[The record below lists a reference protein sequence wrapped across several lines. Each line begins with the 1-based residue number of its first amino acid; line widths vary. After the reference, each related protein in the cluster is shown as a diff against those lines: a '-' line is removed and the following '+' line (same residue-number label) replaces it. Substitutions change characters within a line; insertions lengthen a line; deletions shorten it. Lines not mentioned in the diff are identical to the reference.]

1 LTQIKDQAGYAL
13 DFKASPRFRVLCYP
27 RRLEGGKSSN
37 FSGGVV
43 KRYCIIGAGACGLVV
58 AKTFAERG
66 IPYDCFEALGDVG
79 GIWNPQSPHVVYGST
94 YLNSSKKLSKYP
106 DYDFPEEWP
115 HYLSRAQAQE
125 YLRNYARE
133 FGLYDRITFNARVT
147 SAERIDGRWRIQI
160 EGESKPRFYDGL
172 VVANGHHW
180 HPNWP
185 SYPGT
190 FAGEILHSHDVKSKE
205 QLRGKR
211 VLVVGAGNSAVDI
224 LDDAAH
230 DGARAVHSMRR
241 SYYFFPKLVFGKP
254 TDTFIDL
261 TSRWPLP
268 RSVMRKLYW
277 WGMRVTVGSHWR
289 YNLPAPDHGLFEA
302 HPTACTLYLD
312 HIVHGRIVAKPG
324 IERLDGK
331 TVHFVDGSSE
341 EIDLLVYAT
350 GFRPSFPFMDQSFIL
365 DEKGRS
371 KLFIHAFHRELD
383 DFFVAGLF
391 EPAEGGVW
399 QIADYQAKLI
409 ASFIVAMALDPAR
422 ADWFRN
428 LKATASPDIGHG
440 IAWKDTAWHRF
451 EIQHYRF
458 RKYMARL
465 LRKLGESA
473 TAPLAEAASTA
484 SADRTGAKA
493 PLKLAS

>member
-1 LTQIKDQAGYAL
+1 M
-13 DFKASPRFRVLCYP
+13 
-27 RRLEGGKSSN
+27 
-37 FSGGVV
+37 V
-43 KRYCIIGAGACGLVV
+43 KQYCIIGAGACGLPVV
-58 AKTFAERG
+58 KAFIERG
-66 IPYDCFEALGDVG
+66 IPFDCFEALSDVG

-94 YLNSSKKLSKYP
+94 YLNSSKKLSKYL

-115 HYLSRAQAQE
+115 HYLSRAQAQD
-125 YLRNYARE
+125 YLRSYARE
-133 FGLYDRITFNARVT
+133 VGLYDHIKFNSRVA

-172 VVANGHHW
+172 IVANGHHW

-185 SYPGT
+185 SYPGSFT
-190 FAGEILHSHDVKSKE
+190 GEILHSHDVKSKE
-205 QLRGKR
+205 QLKGKR

-324 IERLDGK
+324 IERLDGRR
-331 TVHFVDGSSE
+331 VHFADGSE
-341 EIDLLVYAT
+341 RRI
-350 GFRPSFPFMDQSFIL
+350 
-365 DEKGRS
+365 RS
-371 KLFIHAFHRELD
+371 HRIRYRL
-383 DFFVAGLF
+383 
-391 EPAEGGVW
+391 P
-399 QIADYQAKLI
+399 AKLP
-409 ASFIVAMALDPAR
+409 V
-422 ADWFRN
+422 
-428 LKATASPDIGHG
+428 HG
-440 IAWKDTAWHRF
+440 SKPHP
-451 EIQHYRF
+451 
-458 RKYMARL
+458 
-465 LRKLGESA
+465 G
-473 TAPLAEAASTA
+473 
-484 SADRTGAKA
+484 
-493 PLKLAS
+493 